1 MDYIKTD
8 KYRALKATE
17 LSTLSTYEDFGRTDK
32 QLKKDL
38 SKTRRELGEF
48 QDMLYAHGKYSVL
61 ICLQGMDTAG
71 KDSLIREVF
80 KDFNVSGVE
89 VHSFKV
95 PTELEL
101 DHNYLWRH
109 YLVLPA
115 KGKFG
120 VFNRTHY
127 ENVLVTRVH
136 PEYILGERIPG
147 IHSVSDID
155 QEFWDKRFEQIKN
168 FERHLYENGTIIFK
182 FFLNL
187 SKEEQ
192 RQRLLRRLSLREKHW
207 KFSPKDLKERLLWDE
222 YQICYQEAIRNTTFN
237 HAPWDIIPA
246 DNKKAARVIVATI
259 LLERLKKYKDIKEP
273 ALDDK
278 IMANLESYEKQLQR
292 EKDI

>member
-1 MDYIKTD
+1 MNNINIE
-8 KYRALKATE
+8 KYKATKDFKISE
-17 LSTLSTYEDFGRTDK
+17 NETFEDFGKSDK
-32 QLKKDL
+32 ELKKDL
-38 SKTRRELGEF
+38 SKVRRELGEF
-48 QDMLYAHGKYSVL
+48 QDTIYAHGKYSILV
-61 ICLQGMDTAG
+61 CLQGMDTAG

-101 DHNYLWRH
+101 SHNYLWRH

-136 PEYILGERIPG
+136 PEYILNEHIPG
-147 IHSVSDID
+147 IHTVEDID
-155 QEFWDKRFEQIKN
+155 QKFWDKRFEQIN
-168 FERHLYENGTIIFK
+168 DFERHLAENGTLIFK

-192 RQRLLRRLSLREKHW
+192 RQRLLRRLAIKEKHW
-207 KFSPKDLKERLLWDE
+207 KFSPGDLKERKLWSV
-222 YQICYQEAIRNTTFN
+222 YQKCYEEAISKTTHE
-237 HAPWDIIPA
+237 HAPWFAVPA
-246 DNKKAARVIVATI
+246 DNKKATRVIVANI
-259 LLERLKKYKDIKEP
+259 LLQSLKKYKDIKEP
-273 ALDDK
+273 MLSEK
-278 IMANLESYEKQLQR
+278 IMANLDSYEKQLQS
-292 EKDI
+292 EQ

>member
-1 MDYIKTD
+1 MDYIETG
-8 KYRALKATE
+8 KYRAIKTTE
-17 LSTLSTYEDFGRTDK
+17 LSTLSTYEDFGRTNK

-147 IHSVSDID
+147 IHTVSDIN
-155 QEFWDKRFEQIKN
+155 QKFWDKRFEQIKN
-168 FERHLYENGTIIFK
+168 FERHLHENGTIIFK

-207 KFSPKDLKERLLWDE
+207 KFSPKDLKERLLWDK
-222 YQICYQEAIRNTTFN
+222 YQNCYQEAINNTSLD